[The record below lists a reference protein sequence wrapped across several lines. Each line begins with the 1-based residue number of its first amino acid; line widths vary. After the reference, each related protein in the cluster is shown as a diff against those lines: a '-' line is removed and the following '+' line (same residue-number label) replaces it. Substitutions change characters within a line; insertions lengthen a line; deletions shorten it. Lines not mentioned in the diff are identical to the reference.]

1 MNFKKHANLYLR
13 LLTLIIVFLELIV
26 KPISSKWPYLL
37 LLILVAGLDV
47 WSYSPLN
54 QRHRA
59 KVLEYTSYLLFTLLG
74 IVAVAN
80 PQTITIMYYY
90 FMVVVTAETMVKQHP
105 KQKHLIIIQFAIY
118 FCAFGIP
125 KLVHLDFTSWVSYV
139 VVVLSPYTIQF
150 WSTFLIS
157 YLYINLM
164 EKNRAIDALNKEL
177 MTKVDQLQ
185 DYSTKI
191 KELTLIEERQR
202 ISQNLHDMLGHLLIG
217 LRLHL
222 DALNHYIDTDAEK
235 SHQILDKSK
244 DIIDHSLIEL
254 RETVNELNETKEL
267 ADLKKALEDLQST
280 ISVTDEV
287 KVDLKMYFDVNK
299 LDISIKDLIYKTC
312 QEFITNSIKHGHSS
326 LITIKLRS
334 NQGQMMLDLD
344 NNGLTPT
351 DFTASHGINGIKERV
366 QKLNGNV
373 EFSTNQPSGF
383 KTNIAIP
390 IGVK

>member
-202 ISQNLHDMLGHLLIG
+202 ISQNLHDMLGHSLIG

>member
-157 YLYINLM
+157 YLYI
-164 EKNRAIDALNKEL
+164 
-177 MTKVDQLQ
+177 
-185 DYSTKI
+185 
-191 KELTLIEERQR
+191 
-202 ISQNLHDMLGHLLIG
+202 
-217 LRLHL
+217 
-222 DALNHYIDTDAEK
+222 
-235 SHQILDKSK
+235 
-244 DIIDHSLIEL
+244 
-254 RETVNELNETKEL
+254 
-267 ADLKKALEDLQST
+267 
-280 ISVTDEV
+280 
-287 KVDLKMYFDVNK
+287 
-299 LDISIKDLIYKTC
+299 SI
-312 QEFITNSIKHGHSS
+312 
-326 LITIKLRS
+326 
-334 NQGQMMLDLD
+334 
-344 NNGLTPT
+344 
-351 DFTASHGINGIKERV
+351 
-366 QKLNGNV
+366 
-373 EFSTNQPSGF
+373 
-383 KTNIAIP
+383 
-390 IGVK
+390 